1 MKRLIM
7 ATMVTAILA
16 SSTVW
21 AADNAPVAAQQQ
33 TQQVQ
38 QTQKTAA
45 AAERISE
52 QGLYAMRDV
61 QVARLALF
69 HGDPEK
75 AKELTNEASALL
87 SDDSTE
93 WAKFA
98 KPGKKTNLN
107 DDQYIVINAS
117 VGISESYVATPEK
130 EAAIKIA
137 NEKMAKGDKKGAMEE
152 LRLAG
157 VGVMENQYLMPLK
170 QTRNALADAQK
181 LLDKKQ
187 YYEANLALK
196 GAEDGIIVD
205 SKTFPGCCCCISQ
218 RIERISTFAYLR
230 TQTCHFRITPCII
243 SNRTISIRSQRYS

>member
-45 AAERISE
+45 AERISE

-75 AKELTNEASALL
+75 AKTTNEASALL

-98 KPGKKTNLN
+98 KP
-107 DDQYIVINAS
+107 
-117 VGISESYVATPEK
+117 
-130 EAAIKIA
+130 
-137 NEKMAKGDKKGAMEE
+137 
-152 LRLAG
+152 
-157 VGVMENQYLMPLK
+157 
-170 QTRNALADAQK
+170 
-181 LLDKKQ
+181 
-187 YYEANLALK
+187 
-196 GAEDGIIVD
+196 
-205 SKTFPGCCCCISQ
+205 
-218 RIERISTFAYLR
+218 
-230 TQTCHFRITPCII
+230 
-243 SNRTISIRSQRYS
+243 

>member
-38 QTQKTAA
+38 QTQKTA

-107 DDQYIVINAS
+107 DDQYIVIN
-117 VGISESYVATPEK
+117 ESYVATPEK

-205 SKTFPGCCCCISQ
+205 SEALFV
-218 RIERISTFAYLR
+218 
-230 TQTCHFRITPCII
+230 
-243 SNRTISIRSQRYS
+243 N

>member
-16 SSTVW
+16 SSSVW
-21 AADNAPVAAQQQ
+21 ASGEVPTATEKQ
-33 TQQVQ
+33 TQQSV
-38 QTQKTAA
+38 

-52 QGLYAMRDV
+52 QGLYAMRNI

-87 SDDSTE
+87 ADDSTE
-93 WAKFA
+93 WEKFA
-98 KPGKKTNLN
+98 KSGKKTNLS
-107 DDQYIVINAS
+107 DDQYIVINATI
-117 VGISESYVATPEK
+117 GISESYIATPEK
-130 EAAIKIA
+130 KAAIKIA
-137 NEKMAKGDKKGAMEE
+137 NEKMAKGDKKGALEE
-152 LRLAG
+152 LRLIG

-170 QTRNALADAQK
+170 QTRNALAEAQK

-196 GAEDGIIVD
+196 GAEDGIIVESEALLVD
-205 SKTFPGCCCCISQ
+205 
-218 RIERISTFAYLR
+218 
-230 TQTCHFRITPCII
+230 
-243 SNRTISIRSQRYS
+243 

>member
-157 VGVMENQYLMPLK
+157 VGAMEELRLAGVGVMENQYLMPLK

-205 SKTFPGCCCCISQ
+205 SEALFV
-218 RIERISTFAYLR
+218 
-230 TQTCHFRITPCII
+230 
-243 SNRTISIRSQRYS
+243 N

>member
-98 KPGKKTNLN
+98 KPGKKTNVN

-137 NEKMAKGDKKGAMEE
+137 NEKMAKGDKK
-152 LRLAG
+152 
-157 VGVMENQYLMPLK
+157 
-170 QTRNALADAQK
+170 AQWK
-181 LLDKKQ
+181 
-187 YYEANLALK
+187 
-196 GAEDGIIVD
+196 
-205 SKTFPGCCCCISQ
+205 S
-218 RIERISTFAYLR
+218 FAWPVLV
-230 TQTCHFRITPCII
+230 
-243 SNRTISIRSQRYS
+243 

>member
-38 QTQKTAA
+38 QTQKTA

-98 KPGKKTNLN
+98 KPGKKTNL
-107 DDQYIVINAS
+107 NAS

-205 SKTFPGCCCCISQ
+205 SEALFV
-218 RIERISTFAYLR
+218 
-230 TQTCHFRITPCII
+230 
-243 SNRTISIRSQRYS
+243 N

>member
-75 AKELTNEASALL
+75 AKELTKLPLCCQMTVPNGQSSL
-87 SDDSTE
+87 SQVKRPISMM
-93 WAKFA
+93 
-98 KPGKKTNLN
+98 TNIL
-107 DDQYIVINAS
+107 S
-117 VGISESYVATPEK
+117 LMHLSEF
-130 EAAIKIA
+130 
-137 NEKMAKGDKKGAMEE
+137 
-152 LRLAG
+152 LR
-157 VGVMENQYLMPLK
+157 VM
-170 QTRNALADAQK
+170 
-181 LLDKKQ
+181 
-187 YYEANLALK
+187 
-196 GAEDGIIVD
+196 
-205 SKTFPGCCCCISQ
+205 
-218 RIERISTFAYLR
+218 
-230 TQTCHFRITPCII
+230 
-243 SNRTISIRSQRYS
+243 

>member
-33 TQQVQ
+33 TQQVK
-38 QTQKTAA
+38 QTQKTA

-98 KPGKKTNLN
+98 KPGKKTNVN

-130 EAAIKIA
+130 EAAIKLPT
-137 NEKMAKGDKKGAMEE
+137 KKWRKGIKGCNGRASPG
-152 LRLAG
+152 RCWCNG
-157 VGVMENQYLMPLK
+157 KPIF
-170 QTRNALADAQK
+170 DA
-181 LLDKKQ
+181 
-187 YYEANLALK
+187 A
-196 GAEDGIIVD
+196 
-205 SKTFPGCCCCISQ
+205 
-218 RIERISTFAYLR
+218 
-230 TQTCHFRITPCII
+230 
-243 SNRTISIRSQRYS
+243 

>member
-1 MKRLIM
+1 
-7 ATMVTAILA
+7 
-16 SSTVW
+16 
-21 AADNAPVAAQQQ
+21 
-33 TQQVQ
+33 
-38 QTQKTAA
+38 
-45 AAERISE
+45 
-52 QGLYAMRDV
+52 MRDV

-87 SDDSTE
+87 SVDSTE

-157 VGVMENQYLMPLK
+157 VGVMENQYLMPLNRLVMHLLMRRNCLIK
-170 QTRNALADAQK
+170 SNTTRQTWR
-181 LLDKKQ
+181 
-187 YYEANLALK
+187 LK
-196 GAEDGIIVD
+196 VRKME
-205 SKTFPGCCCCISQ
+205 SS
-218 RIERISTFAYLR
+218 STAKHCL
-230 TQTCHFRITPCII
+230 
-243 SNRTISIRSQRYS
+243 

>member
-7 ATMVTAILA
+7 ATMVTAVLA

-38 QTQKTAA
+38 QTA

-98 KPGKKTNLN
+98 KPGKKTNVN

-130 EAAIKIA
+130 EAAI
-137 NEKMAKGDKKGAMEE
+137 KMAKGDKKGAMEE

-205 SKTFPGCCCCISQ
+205 SEALFV
-218 RIERISTFAYLR
+218 
-230 TQTCHFRITPCII
+230 
-243 SNRTISIRSQRYS
+243 N